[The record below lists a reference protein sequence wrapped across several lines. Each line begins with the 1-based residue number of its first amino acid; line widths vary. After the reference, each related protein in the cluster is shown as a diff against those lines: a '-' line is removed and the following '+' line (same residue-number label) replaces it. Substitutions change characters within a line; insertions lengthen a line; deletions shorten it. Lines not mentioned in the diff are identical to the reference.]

1 MNKLGYTQITQ
12 EKAKEMID
20 SEDVIILDVREEF
33 EFEESHIENS
43 VLIPLGEITSRVEKE
58 LPNKNARVLIYCRSG
73 RRSKTAGTV
82 MAMLGYT
89 EVYEFGGIITWEY
102 GVISC

>member
-20 SEDVIILDVREEF
+20 TEDVIILDVREEF

-43 VLIPLGEITSRVEKE
+43 VLIPLGEITTRIERE
-58 LPNKNARVLIYCRSG
+58 LPDKSATVLIYCRSG

-89 EVYEFGGIITWEY
+89 SVFEFGGIITWEY
-102 GVISC
+102 GVVN